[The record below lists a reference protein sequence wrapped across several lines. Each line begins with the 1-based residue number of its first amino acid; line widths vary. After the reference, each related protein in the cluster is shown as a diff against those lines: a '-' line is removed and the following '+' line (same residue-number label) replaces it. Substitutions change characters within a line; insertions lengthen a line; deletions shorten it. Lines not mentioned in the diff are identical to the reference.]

1 MDAGIYATLAR
12 QSGLMREFG
21 VVSGNIAN
29 ASTTGYRR
37 EEMTFSEH
45 VVVAG
50 DDPSISMP
58 NAIAHRIDLAQGELT
73 ATGGSLDFAVQGE
86 GFFLIDTPGGQR
98 LTRAGSFSPGPDG
111 LLVTPG
117 GHPLLDEGGSSVFV
131 PPDAKSLS
139 LGRDGTLSADGVPV
153 ARIGLWQPTRP
164 ETLTRE
170 PGALFSATGGLEP
183 KDDPVILQGFLEGS
197 NVNPVEEMARMIE
210 VQRAYEA
217 GQALLDREDDRIRS
231 VIRTLGT

>member
-21 VVSGNIAN
+21 VVSSNIAN

-45 VVVAG
+45 VVAAG
-50 DDPSISMP
+50 EGPSISMP

-183 KDDPVILQGFLEGS
+183 KDDPVILQGLLEGS
-197 NVNPVEEMARMIE
+197 NVNPVEEMTRMIE

-231 VIRTLGT
+231 VIRTLGA